1 MIRTILCEDEY
12 WVRKGLIR
20 QIPWDRYGLE
30 LAGEFSNSSQAVEF
44 MKNNRVDLVITDM
57 NMKDGDGLSLL
68 DHIISSHAE
77 CEIIVIS
84 GYTDFAYTKKA
95 IQASVC
101 EYLLKPVE
109 TEEICKVLDKIILR
123 VREKE
128 KLQEA
133 LTLPLF
139 VLRLAVPAAAI
150 MGIALVQR
158 IREMEKGEAE
168 DAKRY

>member
-20 QIPWDRYGLE
+20 QSPGDLYVLE

-77 CEIIVIS
+77 
-84 GYTDFAYTKKA
+84 
-95 IQASVC
+95 
-101 EYLLKPVE
+101 
-109 TEEICKVLDKIILR
+109 
-123 VREKE
+123 
-128 KLQEA
+128 
-133 LTLPLF
+133 
-139 VLRLAVPAAAI
+139 
-150 MGIALVQR
+150 
-158 IREMEKGEAE
+158 
-168 DAKRY
+168 

>member
-44 MKNNRVDLVITDM
+44 MKNNTVDLVITDM

-109 TEEICKVLDKIILR
+109 TAEI
-123 VREKE
+123 
-128 KLQEA
+128 
-133 LTLPLF
+133 
-139 VLRLAVPAAAI
+139 
-150 MGIALVQR
+150 
-158 IREMEKGEAE
+158 
-168 DAKRY
+168 